1 MAETKGLLG
10 TKLGMTQ
17 IFDDTRAIPVTVI
30 KAGPCYVAQVKT
42 PEKDGYSAVQLAFT
56 EPRER
61 DLTRPMKG
69 HFDTHGGHAGRYVV
83 EIRTD
88 DAADYQPGQEVKADL
103 FAPGDRADVI
113 AVSKGK
119 GFAGVMKR
127 HGFAGLSSSHGT
139 ERKHRSPGAIGA
151 CATPSR
157 VFKGMRMAG
166 QMGNERVTIL
176 NLEVVQADAERG
188 LLLLRG
194 AVPGPNGGLV
204 MIRSAVKAPAG
215 GSKGVPKGV
224 PKGVNA

>member
-1 MAETKGLLG
+1 MAQVKGILG

-17 IFDDTRAIPVTVI
+17 IFDDTRAIPVTII
-30 KAGPCYVAQVKT
+30 KAGPCFVTQVKT
-42 PEKDGYSAVQLAFT
+42 QERDGYSAVQLAFG
-56 EPRER
+56 EVAPNRVSK
-61 DLTRPMKG
+61 PAQG
-69 HFDTHGGHAGRYVV
+69 HFDKHDTQPGRHLV

-88 DAADYQPGQEVKADL
+88 DAASYEPGQEIRADV
-103 FAPGDRADVI
+103 FAPGDRADVVG
-113 AVSKGK
+113 VSKGK

-127 HGFAGLSSSHGT
+127 HGFGGLSSSHGT

-176 NLEVVQADAERG
+176 NLEVVQADPERN

-194 AVPGPNGGLV
+194 AVPGPDGGLV
-204 MIRSAVKAPAG
+204 MVRSATKAPAA
-215 GSKGVPKGV
+215 KG
-224 PKGVNA
+224 AA